1 MKFTV
6 KRLGILT
13 IIAFI
18 LSPVISPFPGILLFI
33 SMSFLWLSQQNK
45 NSAEIVEETPE
56 EDKNET
62 EIIDRGDHI
71 VIIEKKV
78 IKKTDLSFED
88 LRKYNLKNVNCI
100 DICGAYEAPKTKN
113 HYREGHKHCIMCE
126 KWLMVDSINCP
137 CCSSKL
143 RTKEP
148 TQEEEKDIIF

>member
-33 SMSFLWLSQQNK
+33 SMSFLWLSQQMNK
-45 NSAEIVEETPE
+45 SAEITEEIT

-62 EIIDRGDHI
+62 EVIDRGDHI
-71 VIIEKKV
+71 VIIEKKI
-78 IKKTDLSFED
+78 IKKSNLSFED

-100 DICGAYEAPKTKN
+100 DICGAYEAPKTRN
-113 HYREGHKHCIMCE
+113 HYSAGHKHCIMCD
-126 KWLMVDSINCP
+126 KWLIVDSINCP

-148 TQEEEKDIIF
+148 IEEEKDIIF